1 MEPYGCPAIYVY
13 LVWLSQVWRPQST
26 AVSWWWLEWAT
37 RTPPSPIKRDRKKLD
52 NSPPRTVPCFCSF
65 VKKDMLMC
73 ILLKVD
79 HNWDGVRSSASS
91 SIISLMSIDSVRTH
105 YDIQELPQLQHAS
118 SCWCG
123 WGRRGVWCSDKRVGG
138 FRSERHIGWC
148 VPHIDQHLFNSAT

>member
-105 YDIQELPQLQHAS
+105 YDIQELPQLHHECRHWNTWFAWMS
-118 SCWCG
+118 VKLEKLDNH
-123 WGRRGVWCSDKRVGG
+123 WGLRAVMILHHHRQLL
-138 FRSERHIGWC
+138 E
-148 VPHIDQHLFNSAT
+148 T